1 MIDAL
6 RDVTAGKGSELFLF
20 IDEAMLRSANP
31 LDATWTSGKGNAV
44 KLMD

>member
-20 IDEAMLRSANP
+20 IDEVTLRSTNP
-31 LDATWTSGKGNAV
+31 LDAMWTSGKGNAV
-44 KLMD
+44 TLTH